1 MTDRAIDLVLFV
13 ALPYAALLSL
23 VVGSIVRYRR
33 GRLGVS
39 AFSSQMLESRRLLW
53 GSIPFHLGI
62 GVLFVGHLVPFL
74 LPDLWRRAMAWPAVL
89 VTVEVIGATAGMLA
103 LFGLV
108 VLLVRR
114 VTSARLLGATR
125 FMDLAVVV
133 LLLAQVGLG
142 LWVALGSRWGAV
154 WSTGTTTP
162 YLWSLLALH
171 PRIDLAAD
179 LPLAAR
185 LHLTGAWLLFLLVP
199 FSRLIH
205 VFSLP
210 LGYLVRPPQ
219 RVVWASSR
227 RLEARASSSGG
238 FRDG

>member
-1 MTDRAIDLVLFV
+1 MTDRAFDLVLFV
-13 ALPYAALLSL
+13 GLPYAALLSL

-33 GRLGVS
+33 DRLGLS

-62 GVLFVGHLVPFL
+62 GVLFLGHLVPFL
-74 LPDLWRRAMAWPAVL
+74 LPDLWRRAMARPSVL
-89 VTVEVIGATAGMLA
+89 WTVETIGAAAALLA

-108 VLLVRR
+108 VLLLRR
-114 VTSARLLGATR
+114 VTSSRLLGATR
-125 FMDLAVVV
+125 FMDLAVVI

-162 YLWSLLALH
+162 YLWSLVTLH
-171 PRIDLAAD
+171 PRVTLAAD

-185 LHLTGAWLLFLLVP
+185 LHLTGAWLVFLVVP

-219 RVVWASSR
+219 RVIWASRR
-227 RLEARASSSGG
+227 RLEARAASNGA
-238 FRDG
+238 FRDR